1 MHLYLHPKLIE
12 GFVIIPCTL
21 QEIPILTSWDISSY
35 KKPEIFSKYCRHIN
49 IVTDSNISYE
59 ISDAVTMYNY
69 VLQNNSVYLN
79 GIDVID

>member
-1 MHLYLHPKLIE
+1 MHLYLHPKL
-12 GFVIIPCTL
+12 VIIPCTL
-21 QEIPILTSWDISSY
+21 QEIPILTSWDISFY
-35 KKPEIFSKYCRHIN
+35 KTPEIFSEYCHIN

-59 ISDAVTMYNY
+59 ITDPVTYNVY